1 MSLAGSPASSSGSH
15 SAAPQ
20 AAAGPAAA
28 AATAAAQP
36 IDNSMEALAS
46 SVRALTLVTANLANA
61 LERLSRQA
69 MQLETQFHD
78 FGQELAKM
86 HEEAA
91 ARRYDGWTEWK

>member
-36 IDNSMEALAS
+36 IDNMEELAS
-46 SVRALTLVTANLANA
+46 SLRALTLVTANLGNA

-78 FGQELAKM
+78 FGLELAKM
-86 HEEAA
+86 HEEVAA
-91 ARRYDGWTEWK
+91 VRRYDYWTEYK